1 MTGNS
6 ITPLNKQ
13 KTVNERFANSPTI
26 KAGSSR
32 LRSARGFIT
41 YYEAA

>member
-13 KTVNERFANSPTI
+13 KTVNERFANSPKI
-26 KAGSSR
+26 KPGSSR
-32 LRSARGFIT
+32 LCSARGSIT